1 MAATSRH
8 ELQTDIPSRMD
19 RLPFSRFHMLVIA
32 ALGITWILDGLEV
45 TIVGSIGPVL
55 QDRQTLALT
64 ASQVGSAASCYVI
77 GAALGALGFG
87 WLTDRYGRR
96 KIFNV
101 TLGIYLLGVLLT
113 SLSWDALSFALF
125 RILTGVGIGGEY
137 ASVNSAI
144 DELIPARL
152 RGRID
157 MTVNGSYWFG
167 AAIGAAGS
175 VLLLNGTLVSL
186 NAGWRIGFATGGV
199 LGLAVILLRRFVPES
214 PRWLITHDRQRQ
226 ANQTIAQIERDVR
239 EQSQELPQPEGK
251 PLTIHP
257 QRHFGFRPIFA
268 AMFGKFRA
276 RSALAL
282 TLMIAQAF
290 LFNAVFF
297 TYGLILARFYHVPPT
312 RTGLYILPLAVGNLL
327 GPLLLGSLFDS
338 VGRKRMIVACY
349 ALTAVLLTAVAVLFG
364 LHIFDAWTQ
373 TVAWMVIFFVASTA
387 ASSAYMTASEIFPLE
402 TRSLAIAVFYAAG
415 TAVGGILAPWIFG
428 RLIGAGGVWQVAGGY
443 LAAAVLMLSGA
454 LAEGF
459 LGVAAEGKSLENVA
473 SPISS

>member
-1 MAATSRH
+1 MPRASRH

-45 TIVGSIGPVL
+45 TIVGSIGPIL
-55 QDRQTLALT
+55 QDRQTLALS
-64 ASQVGSAASCYVI
+64 AAEVGSAASCYVI
-77 GAALGALGFG
+77 GAALGSLGFG

-101 TLGIYLLGVLLT
+101 TLGIYLVGVLLT
-113 SLSWDALSFALF
+113 SLSWNALSFALF
-125 RILTGVGIGGEY
+125 RILTGIGIGGEY

-167 AAIGAAGS
+167 AALGAAGS
-175 VLLLNGTLVSL
+175 LLLLSGTLVSL

-226 ANQTIAQIERDVR
+226 ADQTIGQIEREVR
-239 EQSQELPQPEGK
+239 ERSGDLPQPEGK

-268 AMFGKFRA
+268 AMIGKFRA

-297 TYGLILARFYHVPPT
+297 TYGLILARFYQVPPT

-327 GPLLLGSLFDS
+327 GPLLLGGLFDS
-338 VGRKRMIVACY
+338 IGRQRMIVACY
-349 ALTAVLLTAVAVLFG
+349 GLTALLLAGVAVLFG

-373 TVAWMVIFFVASTA
+373 TIAWMVIFFVASTA

-428 RLIGAGGVWQVAGGY
+428 RLIGSGGVWQVAGGY

-454 LAEGF
+454 LAESF